1 MQFYFVGPPHNYGT
15 PCTSS
20 IPSYYL
26 LELLFTR
33 VIFGGGIFAGV
44 IIDWSYYL
52 LELFLAEVFLLE
64 LLLTGG
70 IIDRRHY

>member
-1 MQFYFVGPPHNYGT
+1 MNFFVLPIDQLAFCGDVNVFLNIRDYIH
-15 PCTSS
+15 
-20 IPSYYL
+20 
-26 LELLFTR
+26 LLFR
-33 VIFGGGIFAGV
+33 V

-64 LLLTGG
+64 LLLTGS